1 MAVAWAIE
9 DDLMTE
15 AGMLYGVSEGVAGT
29 IFNVIGI
36 SWILLGI
43 AMILQKNLHL
53 ILAIVVIVVGA
64 SLFLMNLV
72 GGFLWII
79 GFIGFLILSLATGIL
94 TVIDKNTD

>member
-1 MAVAWAIE
+1 
-9 DDLMTE
+9 
-15 AGMLYGVSEGVAGT
+15 
-29 IFNVIGI
+29 
-36 SWILLGI
+36 
-43 AMILQKNLHL
+43 MILQKNLHL

-79 GFIGFLILSLATGIL
+79 GFLGFLILSLATGIL